1 MERGRRHSR
10 NPLTAPPAAWE
21 DQSFLRQRWSPVI
34 PIFVA
39 IAVLAAAAVL
49 LISLRSRAERDIA
62 VSARAARITGSLP
75 VSSADAPDAAAA
87 LAAAEAVGS
96 AMIQAGYSVET
107 VQDVLGDIARVN
119 GLPESE
125 VLVFPNA
132 LLVSARGQG
141 QHRTGAVAS
150 GDGQLLFSQ
159 IDEVQHTVDAART
172 GLLDPRSTVEKIAR
186 IRDMKPIYG
195 RVVRV
200 VGYAFLSAA
209 LSVLLG
215 ASWTGVSLA
224 AALGLV
230 TGAALLVSER
240 LPRRYGALITV
251 AIAFSVALVVFLLL
265 RNGVR
270 VRHPGRPAGAAG
282 RPAARRSADHRG
294 ARAVHRADDLGR
306 RTTRRRRMQLVLL
319 GAGIVTAGALVGVPD
334 FDFSEHPELLGPIAP
349 WIAVAVYGVAISVHR
364 CAPRRSLPWILL
376 VLYVAYSAQV
386 LGDLAAGWSVLGVH
400 RRPGRDAGHGAG
412 RASAHR
418 PRGARELH
426 AGVLAAR
433 AGSPRA
439 RRRRR
444 RAGRRRRGGGI
455 PRRDPGDDGRDRP
468 RRARRLEPVEPD
480 APPRPLT
487 LRCAASTPR
496 RIAQGP

>member
-1 MERGRRHSR
+1 M
-10 NPLTAPPAAWE
+10 
-21 DQSFLRQRWSPVI
+21 I

-39 IAVLAAAAVL
+39 IAVLAAAAVV

-75 VSSADAPDAAAA
+75 VSSGDAPDAAAA

-200 VGYAFLSAA
+200 VGYAFLSGA

-224 AALGLV
+224 AALGLF

-251 AIAFSVALVVFLLL
+251 AIAFSVAVVVFLLL
-265 RNGVR
+265 RAGFGSGILAALLAPLV
-270 VRHPGRPAGAAG
+270 VLLPGALLTTAALELSTGQMISGAGRLAAG
-282 RPAARRSADHRG
+282 G
-294 ARAVHRADDLGR
+294 
-306 RTTRRRRMQLVLL
+306 MQLVLL

-386 LGDLAAGWSVLGVH
+386 LGDLLLGGVFSAFIGALVVTPVTALVARQPTGPAALVSFTPAFWLLVPGALGLVGVADVLGGDSAAG
-400 RRPGRDAGHGAG
+400 
-412 RASAHR
+412 ASLVATLTTMV
-418 PRGARELH
+418 AIAL
-426 AGVLAAR
+426 GVLA
-433 AGSPRA
+433 GSSLSNRM
-439 RRRRR
+439 RRP
-444 RAGRRRRGGGI
+444 A
-455 PRRDPGDDGRDRP
+455 
-468 RRARRLEPVEPD
+468 L
-480 APPRPLT
+480 
-487 LRCAASTPR
+487 
-496 RIAQGP
+496 

>member
-1 MERGRRHSR
+1 
-10 NPLTAPPAAWE
+10 
-21 DQSFLRQRWSPVI
+21 VI

-75 VSSADAPDAAAA
+75 VSSADAPDATAA

-107 VQDVLGDIARVN
+107 VQDVLADIARVN

-141 QHRTGAVAS
+141 QHQTGAVAS

-186 IRDMKPIYG
+186 IRDMVPDHG
-195 RVVRV
+195 PVVRV

-224 AALGLV
+224 AGLGLF

-251 AIAFSVALVVFLLL
+251 AIAFMVALVVFLLL
-265 RNGVR
+265 RAGFGSGILAALLAPLV
-270 VRHPGRPAGAAG
+270 VLLPGALLTTAALELSTGQMISGAGRLAAG
-282 RPAARRSADHRG
+282 G
-294 ARAVHRADDLGR
+294 
-306 RTTRRRRMQLVLL
+306 MQLVLL

-386 LGDLAAGWSVLGVH
+386 LGDLLLGGVFSAFIGALVVTPVTALVARQPTGPAALVSFTPAFWLLVPGALGLVGVADVLGGDSAAG
-400 RRPGRDAGHGAG
+400 
-412 RASAHR
+412 ASLVATL
-418 PRGARELH
+418 ATMVAIAL
-426 AGVLAAR
+426 GVLA
-433 AGSPRA
+433 GSSLSNRM
-439 RRRRR
+439 RRP
-444 RAGRRRRGGGI
+444 A
-455 PRRDPGDDGRDRP
+455 
-468 RRARRLEPVEPD
+468 L
-480 APPRPLT
+480 
-487 LRCAASTPR
+487 
-496 RIAQGP
+496 

>member
-1 MERGRRHSR
+1 
-10 NPLTAPPAAWE
+10 
-21 DQSFLRQRWSPVI
+21 VI

-39 IAVLAAAAVL
+39 IAVLVVAAVL

-141 QHRTGAVAS
+141 QHQTGAVAS

-172 GLLDPRSTVEKIAR
+172 GLLDPRSTVEKIER
-186 IRDMKPIYG
+186 IREMKPIYG

-200 VGYAFLSAA
+200 MGYAFLSGA

-230 TGAALLVSER
+230 TGTALLISER

-251 AIAFSVALVVFLLL
+251 AIAFSVAVVVFLLL
-265 RNGVR
+265 RNGAGSGILAALLAPLV
-270 VRHPGRPAGAAG
+270 VLLPGALLTTAALELSTGQMISGAGRLAAG
-282 RPAARRSADHRG
+282 G
-294 ARAVHRADDLGR
+294 
-306 RTTRRRRMQLVLL
+306 MQLVLL

-334 FDFSEHPELLGPIAP
+334 FDFTEHPELLGPIAP

-364 CAPRRSLPWILL
+364 CAPRRSVPWILL

-386 LGDLAAGWSVLGVH
+386 LGDLLLGGVFSAFIGALVVTPVTALVARQPTGPAALVSFTPAFWLLVPGALGLVGVADVLGGDTAAG
-400 RRPGRDAGHGAG
+400 
-412 RASAHR
+412 ASLVATL
-418 PRGARELH
+418 ATMVAIAL
-426 AGVLAAR
+426 GVLA
-433 AGSPRA
+433 GSSLSNRM
-439 RRRRR
+439 RRP
-444 RAGRRRRGGGI
+444 A
-455 PRRDPGDDGRDRP
+455 
-468 RRARRLEPVEPD
+468 L
-480 APPRPLT
+480 
-487 LRCAASTPR
+487 
-496 RIAQGP
+496 

>member
-1 MERGRRHSR
+1 
-10 NPLTAPPAAWE
+10 
-21 DQSFLRQRWSPVI
+21 
-34 PIFVA
+34 
-39 IAVLAAAAVL
+39 
-49 LISLRSRAERDIA
+49 
-62 VSARAARITGSLP
+62 
-75 VSSADAPDAAAA
+75 
-87 LAAAEAVGS
+87 
-96 AMIQAGYSVET
+96 MIQAGYSVET

-200 VGYAFLSAA
+200 VGYAFLSGA

-224 AALGLV
+224 AALGLF

-251 AIAFSVALVVFLLL
+251 AIAFSVAVVVFLLL
-265 RNGVR
+265 RAGFGSGILAALLAPLV
-270 VRHPGRPAGAAG
+270 VLLPGALLTTAALELSTGQMISGAGRLAAG
-282 RPAARRSADHRG
+282 G
-294 ARAVHRADDLGR
+294 
-306 RTTRRRRMQLVLL
+306 MQLVLL

-386 LGDLAAGWSVLGVH
+386 LGDLLLGGVFSAFIGALVVTPVTALVARQPTGPAALVSFTPAFWLLVPGALGLVGVADVLGGDSAAG
-400 RRPGRDAGHGAG
+400 
-412 RASAHR
+412 ASLVATL
-418 PRGARELH
+418 ATMVAIAL
-426 AGVLAAR
+426 GVLA
-433 AGSPRA
+433 GSSLSNRM
-439 RRRRR
+439 RRP
-444 RAGRRRRGGGI
+444 A
-455 PRRDPGDDGRDRP
+455 
-468 RRARRLEPVEPD
+468 L
-480 APPRPLT
+480 
-487 LRCAASTPR
+487 
-496 RIAQGP
+496 

>member
-1 MERGRRHSR
+1 M
-10 NPLTAPPAAWE
+10 
-21 DQSFLRQRWSPVI
+21 I
-34 PIFVA
+34 PIFVS
-39 IAVLAAAAVL
+39 IAVLAVAAVL
-49 LISLRSRAERDIA
+49 LISLRSRAVRDIA

-141 QHRTGAVAS
+141 QHQTGAVAS

-195 RVVRV
+195 RVMRV

-215 ASWTGVSLA
+215 ASWAGVSLA

-230 TGAALLVSER
+230 TGTALLISER

-265 RNGVR
+265 RNGAGSGILAALLAPLV
-270 VRHPGRPAGAAG
+270 VLLPGALLTTAALELSTGQMISGAGRLAAG
-282 RPAARRSADHRG
+282 G
-294 ARAVHRADDLGR
+294 
-306 RTTRRRRMQLVLL
+306 MQLVLL

-376 VLYVAYSAQV
+376 VLYVAYSRA
-386 LGDLAAGWSVLGVH
+386 GARRPLARWSVLGVH
-400 RRPGRDAGHGAG
+400 RCPGRDAGHGAG

-433 AGSPRA
+433 AGSLGA

-444 RAGRRRRGGGI
+444 RAGRRLCGGGI

-468 RRARRLEPVEPD
+468 RRARRLEPVEQD

-487 LRCAASTPR
+487 SGGIHTATDRARPLSNRSGARSVLQSFAKES
-496 RIAQGP
+496 AE

>member
-10 NPLTAPPAAWE
+10 NPLTAPPPAWE

-39 IAVLAAAAVL
+39 IAVLAAAAVV

-75 VSSADAPDAAAA
+75 VSSGDAPDAAAA

-200 VGYAFLSAA
+200 VGYAFLSGA

-224 AALGLV
+224 AALGLF

-251 AIAFSVALVVFLLL
+251 AIAFSVAVVVFLLL
-265 RNGVR
+265 RAGFGSGILAALLAPLV
-270 VRHPGRPAGAAG
+270 VLLPGALLTTAALELSTGQMISGAGRLAAG
-282 RPAARRSADHRG
+282 G
-294 ARAVHRADDLGR
+294 
-306 RTTRRRRMQLVLL
+306 MQLVLL

-386 LGDLAAGWSVLGVH
+386 LGDLLLGGVFSAFIGALVVTPVTALVARQPTGPAALVSFTPAFWLLVPGALGLVGVADVLGGDSAAG
-400 RRPGRDAGHGAG
+400 
-412 RASAHR
+412 ASLVATL
-418 PRGARELH
+418 ATMVAIAL
-426 AGVLAAR
+426 GVLA
-433 AGSPRA
+433 GSSLSNRM
-439 RRRRR
+439 RRP
-444 RAGRRRRGGGI
+444 A
-455 PRRDPGDDGRDRP
+455 
-468 RRARRLEPVEPD
+468 L
-480 APPRPLT
+480 
-487 LRCAASTPR
+487 
-496 RIAQGP
+496 

>member
-1 MERGRRHSR
+1 M
-10 NPLTAPPAAWE
+10 
-21 DQSFLRQRWSPVI
+21 I

-39 IAVLAAAAVL
+39 IAVLAAAAVV

-75 VSSADAPDAAAA
+75 VSSGDAPDAAAA

-200 VGYAFLSAA
+200 VGYAFLSGA

-224 AALGLV
+224 AALGLF
-230 TGAALLVSER
+230 TGAALLVSEW

-251 AIAFSVALVVFLLL
+251 AIAFSVAVVVFLLL
-265 RNGVR
+265 RAGFGSGILAALLAPLV
-270 VRHPGRPAGAAG
+270 VLLPGALLTTAALELSTGQMISGAGRLAAG
-282 RPAARRSADHRG
+282 G
-294 ARAVHRADDLGR
+294 
-306 RTTRRRRMQLVLL
+306 MQLVLL

-386 LGDLAAGWSVLGVH
+386 LGDLLLGGVFSAFIGALVVTPVTALVARQPTGPAALVSFTPAFWLLVPGALGLVGVADVLGGDSAAG
-400 RRPGRDAGHGAG
+400 
-412 RASAHR
+412 ASLVATL
-418 PRGARELH
+418 ATMVAIAL
-426 AGVLAAR
+426 GVLA
-433 AGSPRA
+433 GSSLSNRM
-439 RRRRR
+439 RRP
-444 RAGRRRRGGGI
+444 A
-455 PRRDPGDDGRDRP
+455 
-468 RRARRLEPVEPD
+468 L
-480 APPRPLT
+480 
-487 LRCAASTPR
+487 
-496 RIAQGP
+496 